1 MGIYLT
7 NVQTTRV
14 FTNESTPPA
23 SVLPDYLKSRSEPV
37 HAGVVNIGATE
48 SAPVGGW
55 GAASSAIATTPIF
68 ES

>member
-1 MGIYLT
+1 
-7 NVQTTRV
+7 
-14 FTNESTPPA
+14 
-23 SVLPDYLKSRSEPV
+23 VLPDYLKSRSEPV